1 MAKAYSDSQT
11 SQISHTGNNM
21 TVIEE
26 MVDKGQEARKILD
39 ELYQMIDET
48 FLSYII
54 ALEAPRLWRPH
65 LEGYEERYRKL
76 LREEGVED
84 GEIERRIEQQDH
96 FIPPD
101 GEFKLQVNTKKI
113 RKVLAPGVFEN
124 LQAKNAIKIVYDSWE
139 SVYRRRFR
147 ELMGEQI
154 QGDIWG
160 ELRWIRHS
168 LAHRDA
174 KGVEEL
180 KRARLITDFAPG
192 EEIIFVP
199 ATMDKIRQELEN
211 WYTEFLMKHFSPE
224 GAK

>member
-1 MAKAYSDSQT
+1 
-11 SQISHTGNNM
+11 M
-21 TVIEE
+21 TVMEE
-26 MVDKGQEARKILD
+26 VVDKGLEARKILD

-54 ALEAPRLWRPH
+54 ALEAPRVWRPH
-65 LEGYEERYRKL
+65 LEGYEEGYRKL
-76 LREEGVED
+76 LREVGVAD
-84 GEIERRIEQQDH
+84 AEIKRRIEQQDH

-113 RKVLAPGVFEN
+113 RKVLALGVFEN
-124 LQAKNAIKIVYDSWE
+124 LQARNAIKIVYDSWE
-139 SVYRRRFR
+139 STYRPRFK

-180 KRARLITDFAPG
+180 KRAKLITDFAPG
-192 EEIIFVP
+192 KEIVFAP
-199 ATMDKIRQELEN
+199 AIMEKIRLELEK
-211 WYTEFLMKHFSPE
+211 WYTEFLM
-224 GAK
+224 

>member
-1 MAKAYSDSQT
+1 
-11 SQISHTGNNM
+11 M

-26 MVDKGQEARKILD
+26 VVDKGLEARKILD
-39 ELYQMIDET
+39 DLYQMIDET

-54 ALEAPRLWRPH
+54 ALEAPRVWKPH
-65 LEGYEERYRKL
+65 LEEYEEGYRKL
-76 LREEGVED
+76 LREEDIED
-84 GEIERRIEQQDH
+84 AEIERRIELQDH

-101 GEFKLQVNTKKI
+101 GEFKLQVNTKKL

-124 LQAKNAIKIVYDSWE
+124 LQAKNAIKIVYDSWD
-139 SVYRRRFR
+139 STYRPRFK

-168 LAHRDA
+168 LAHRDS

-180 KRARLITDFAPG
+180 KRAKLITDFAPG
-192 EEIIFVP
+192 EEIVFVP
-199 ATMDKIRQELEN
+199 GIMEKIRLELEN
-211 WYTEFLMKHFSPE
+211 WYAEFLMKHFSP
-224 GAK
+224 GRVK

>member
-1 MAKAYSDSQT
+1 
-11 SQISHTGNNM
+11 M

-26 MVDKGQEARKILD
+26 VVDKGLEARKILD

-54 ALEAPRLWRPH
+54 ALEAPRVWRPH
-65 LEGYEERYRKL
+65 LKGYEEGYRKL

-84 GEIERRIEQQDH
+84 AEIERRIEQQDH

-139 SVYRRRFR
+139 STYRPRFK

-180 KRARLITDFAPG
+180 KRAKLITDFAPG
-192 EEIIFVP
+192 EEIVLAP
-199 ATMDKIRQELEN
+199 AMMEKIRLELEK
-211 WYTEFLMKHFSPE
+211 WCAEFLMKHFSS
-224 GAK
+224 GQGK